1 MTGVLGALLALPGV
15 VFAGFGLYLLI
26 LALASASGR
35 REQPVVAA
43 PANRLVVIVPA
54 HNEEQLVAR
63 CVTSLLA
70 QSYPRALY
78 RVVVIADNCS
88 DGTGSIAAAAGAE
101 VMVRSEADAL
111 GKGRALRWA
120 TDQLLAAPDRPDAV
134 VVVDADSV
142 ADPNLLSV
150 LEAELGRLPAK
161 GGTPVET
168 AAFADLR
175 ATLLISARD
184 PRAPE
189 AALDA
194 ARKLLALHKLQA
206 ASDVLLDFIGA
217 GFQDREAQR
226 LLIEV
231 DCELG
236 RRDVAREKCQLLG
249 TAYRL
254 DGKHSV
260 ADDVER
266 LARIL

>member
-1 MTGVLGALLALPGV
+1 VPHKPAPLAAAVEARTRPG
-15 VFAGFGLYLLI
+15 
-26 LALASASGR
+26 ASAAVILKNALTLTHAEHGDLNGS
-35 REQPVVAA
+35 PV
-43 PANRLVVIVPA
+43 
-54 HNEEQLVAR
+54 
-63 CVTSLLA
+63 
-70 QSYPRALY
+70 
-78 RVVVIADNCS
+78 
-88 DGTGSIAAAAGAE
+88 
-101 VMVRSEADAL
+101 
-111 GKGRALRWA
+111 
-120 TDQLLAAPDRPDAV
+120 
-134 VVVDADSV
+134 
-142 ADPNLLSV
+142 NLLERAGLNGKPKAATPEV
-150 LEAELGRLPAK
+150 VHHAPPRPPLDLEVELGRLPAK

-168 AAFADLR
+168 AVFADLR